1 MCIVGVVMVF
11 SLKISGML
19 SRVCRNKRYC
29 EMIYLGIND
38 VTNLLYLHKFPWNMK
53 PFSWKS

>member
-53 PFSWKS
+53 PFS